1 MYNIQNTVENLKKLE
16 HVIEKRDFTI
26 YKQIL
31 YMVDNCRIVQE
42 DSSWIAVE
50 IYLFEHRKLLQDLTN
65 KIFRKKLGNR
75 ELEKKIGSCYFVG
88 NVFLTIKIY
97 NNFGLQKS

>member
-31 YMVDNCRIVQE
+31 YGR
-42 DSSWIAVE
+42 
-50 IYLFEHRKLLQDLTN
+50 
-65 KIFRKKLGNR
+65 
-75 ELEKKIGSCYFVG
+75 
-88 NVFLTIKIY
+88 
-97 NNFGLQKS
+97 